1 MVKRVLAKDESGVR
15 FSLPALN
22 RMSSFEIPKEVSR
35 ITEILEKNGF
45 LAYLVGGCVRHLLM
59 KQAPNDWD
67 ITTNAKPEEIAA
79 LFPKT
84 FYENQFGTVTV
95 VNEEVT
101 DPTLRHVEIT
111 PFRKEGKYSD
121 KRHPDFVIFGQSLEE
136 DLQRRDFT
144 INALAY
150 NHSKGQL
157 IDLYDGQKDIQAKI
171 IRAVGSP
178 DERFQED
185 PLRILRGIRLASQL
199 GFMINTETASSM
211 ANNSSLISG
220 VSRERVRD
228 EFVKIILSDQPM
240 IGLVLCQKL
249 AILKLIISELEEGL
263 LMKQNGDHKY
273 DVFEHIMR
281 TLQHAADKKYG
292 LEVRLGALFHDI
304 GKPRTRKWDD
314 SKKDWTFYGHDLVG
328 SKMTEEIL
336 ERLKFSKKLK
346 QVVVTLVRNHMFFS
360 DTEKISLSAVRRLVS
375 RVGTENI
382 WQLMEVRNCD
392 RIGMGR
398 PKESPY
404 RLRKYHSMI
413 EESLRSPTSVS
424 MLAVRGEDVIR
435 ETNLAPG
442 PQIGYILH
450 ILLEEVLEKP
460 ELNKEEYLINRIKEL
475 AKLTI
480 SDLKKAGE
488 TSKLK
493 KEDIETKELNKI
505 RSKYHVK

>member
-15 FSLPALN
+15 FSLPALYGS
-22 RMSSFEIPKEVSR
+22 MQFSIPQEVSR
-35 ITEILEKNGF
+35 ITETLEKAGF

-59 KQAPNDWD
+59 EQTPHDWD
-67 ITTNAKPEEIAA
+67 ITTNAKPEEITA
-79 LFPKT
+79 LFGKT

-95 VNEEVT
+95 VNEETT
-101 DPTLRHVEIT
+101 DPTLRNVEIT

-121 KRHPDFVIFGQSLEE
+121 KRHPDFVVFGESLDE

-150 NHSKGQL
+150 NYPKGQL
-157 IDLYDGQKDIQAKI
+157 IDLYSGQKDIKDRV

-178 DERFQED
+178 NERFQED
-185 PLRILRGIRLASQL
+185 PLRMLRGIRLASQL
-199 GFMINTETASSM
+199 GFMINTETAESM
-211 ANNSSLISG
+211 KTNAHLIST
-220 VSRERVRD
+220 VSCERIRE
-228 EFVKIILSDQPM
+228 EFLKIILSNQPM
-240 IGLVLCQKL
+240 VGLILAQKL
-249 AILKLIISELEEGL
+249 NILKEIIPELEEGL

-281 TLQHAADKKYG
+281 TLQHGADKNYD

-304 GKPRTRKWDD
+304 GKPRTRKWDET
-314 SKKDWTFYGHDLVG
+314 KQDWTFYGHDVVG
-328 SKMTEEIL
+328 SKMTEVIL
-336 ERLKFSKKLK
+336 DRLRFSKKMK
-346 QVVVTLVRNHMFFS
+346 QTIVILVRNHMFFS
-360 DTEKISLSAVRRLVS
+360 DTEKITLSAVRRLIN
-375 RVGTENI
+375 RVGTEHI

-413 EESLRSPTSVS
+413 EQALRSPTSVT
-424 MLAVRGEDVIR
+424 MLAIKGEDVLR
-435 ETNLAPG
+435 ETKLSPG

-460 ELNKEEYLINRIKEL
+460 ELNTTDYLIDRTKEL
-475 AKLTI
+475 AKLN
-480 SDLKKAGE
+480 LAELAKAGE
-488 TSKLK
+488 LSKLK
-493 KEDIETKELNKI
+493 KVEVETQELKKI
-505 RSKYHVK
+505 LSKYHVE